1 MSEKVCRICRQ
12 ESWNIRSLDEY
23 CQGLPVSI
31 LVMIICPIKI
41 EANDGL
47 PKFICNECVEVVI
60 SAYKLREESIDSDRF
75 FRERVEIEADPSMSY
90 WAGDGDDEP
99 EIKIKSEQED
109 DVEYFADPLPLYSN
123 KASSFEEQ
131 KPRKRGRKSGTAPS
145 VRDDQFDFKVELYRQ
160 GKMKSSAWDYFGR
173 LIDKHGVPV
182 DSEFGFLYCKLCVE
196 QKKSGANRYK
206 CENIST
212 GMIFTHL
219 KNAHR
224 IGKENEQVQPDF
236 QQTPGKIRK
245 DTPAIQGLTFSCM
258 DCSKTF
264 KMKMCLEIHEQLEH
278 TGIADRKP
286 TNKEYIVD
294 LAQKRG
300 GTTSMAWSYFGY
312 LHAPNYDLIDDQHLY
327 CRLCVGVGNLN
338 GKYLK
343 SCSTTTLLHHIRDV
357 HLEKKRR
364 KRFSGEYGESST
376 TPEKPA
382 KQEIV

>member
-1 MSEKVCRICRQ
+1 VCRICRQ
-12 ESWNIRSLDEY
+12 ESWNLRSLDEY

-31 LVMIICPIKI
+31 LVMVICPIKI
-41 EANDGL
+41 EPNDGL
-47 PKFICNECVEVVI
+47 PTFICNECVEVVI
-60 SAYKLREESIDSDRF
+60 SAYKLREESIDSDRY
-75 FRERVEIEADPSMSY
+75 FREKVEIEADPSLSY
-90 WAGDGDDEP
+90 WENEDEP
-99 EIKIKSEQED
+99 EIKIKSENQD

-123 KASSFEEQ
+123 KSSSYEDK

-145 VRDDQFDFKVELYRQ
+145 VRDDDFNFQVELYRQ
-160 GKMKSSAWDYFGR
+160 GKMKSSAWDFFGR
-173 LIDKHGVPV
+173 LVDKNGLPV

-196 QKKSGANRYK
+196 EKKSGANRYK

-224 IGKENEQVQPDF
+224 IGKGNETLQADF
-236 QQTPGKIRK
+236 ETPKPK
-245 DTPAIQGLTFSCM
+245 KVAPAIQGLTFSCM
-258 DCSKTF
+258 ECSKTF

-278 TGIADRKP
+278 TGIADQEP
-286 TNKEYIVD
+286 ISKEYIVD
-294 LAQKRG
+294 LAQKRS
-300 GTTSMAWSYFGY
+300 GTTSMAWSYFGN
-312 LHAPNYDLIDDQHLY
+312 LHASNYDLIDDQHLY

-357 HLEKKRR
+357 HLEKKKR

-376 TPEKPA
+376 TEKVA
-382 KQEIV
+382 KQEII